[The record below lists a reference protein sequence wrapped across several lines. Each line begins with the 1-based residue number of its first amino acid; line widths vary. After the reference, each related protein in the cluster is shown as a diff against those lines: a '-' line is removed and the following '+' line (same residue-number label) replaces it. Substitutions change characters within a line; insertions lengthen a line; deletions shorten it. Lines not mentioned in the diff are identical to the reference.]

1 MSKRKQS
8 IGVASI
14 GALVL
19 WATALHG
26 GLLQA
31 GDASAS
37 SGGDTIEV
45 PADHATIQEA
55 VDAAHPGDLI
65 LVSAGVYHEAVNV
78 QVENLTIRGLDRNE
92 VILDGE
98 FELDTGIRVLG
109 AGGVAIE
116 NMTAINYT
124 ANGFFWTGV
133 DGYRGSYLTTTRIG
147 LYGIYAFDSING
159 QLDHSYAS
167 GIGDAGFYI
176 GQCYPCNAV
185 MSDVVAEYNGIG
197 FSGTNAGG
205 EIYVVNSRFNNN
217 RVGIVPNSGSYEL
230 CYPQRN
236 LVIAGNLVYSNNQDD
251 TPAISDAI
259 LDMGNGILVAGG
271 IGDTVVGNRVWDHAR
286 SGIGLV
292 PYIEEAPVDDQ
303 PAEEEWDRT
312 CAESKQ
318 DPANMEPPDVNLWN
332 PLDNT
337 VTGNVVSESGA
348 ADLVIASVDT
358 DLSTLGNCFAGNDV
372 HLVGSAGH
380 RDAGAV
386 RWRRAGRLDGRRS
399 RPRDVDRRRPERA
412 GAAELRGRPDAR
424 ARSSGEHARRGDGPA
439 RSRRRHRDR
448 RRRRGYRGPGRSR
461 RVTAPRFPQAKVAE
475 NGESGLWKSLRGG
488 LG

>member
-55 VDAAHPGDLI
+55 VDAAQPGDLI

-98 FELDTGIRVLG
+98 FELDNGIRVLG

-167 GIGDAGFYI
+167 GSGDAGFYI

-185 MSDVVAEYNGIG
+185 MTTWSPSTTASDSRARTPAVRSTSSTRGSTTTGSASSPTRAATSCATHSATSSSPATSCTPTTRTTRRRSATRSCRWATGSSSPAA
-197 FSGTNAGG
+197 SGTRWSATGC
-205 EIYVVNSRFNNN
+205 
-217 RVGIVPNSGSYEL
+217 GITPGPVSGS
-230 CYPQRN
+230 CRT
-236 LVIAGNLVYSNNQDD
+236 S
-251 TPAISDAI
+251 S
-259 LDMGNGILVAGG
+259 
-271 IGDTVVGNRVWDHAR
+271 RHR
-286 SGIGLV
+286 S
-292 PYIEEAPVDDQ
+292 
-303 PAEEEWDRT
+303 T
-312 CAESKQ
+312 
-318 DPANMEPPDVNLWN
+318 
-332 PLDNT
+332 T
-337 VTGNVVSESGA
+337 
-348 ADLVIASVDT
+348 
-358 DLSTLGNCFAGNDV
+358 
-372 HLVGSAGH
+372 
-380 RDAGAV
+380 
-386 RWRRAGRLDGRRS
+386 S
-399 RPRDVDRRRPERA
+399 RPRRNGTGRARRP
-412 GAAELRGRPDAR
+412 
-424 ARSSGEHARRGDGPA
+424 
-439 RSRRRHRDR
+439 SRTR
-448 RRRRGYRGPGRSR
+448 
-461 RVTAPRFPQAKVAE
+461 
-475 NGESGLWKSLRGG
+475 
-488 LG
+488 